1 MATTSIKGHE
11 IPLMAIRDSH
21 GRKAQQFR
29 NNIILALGKIGLTED
44 DIDIVLEP
52 IASKKLPAFASWYL
66 EGYHLHYSYSAS
78 SNFASNLCVVFKVI
92 EAEVKALLDGK
103 KTIQEFIADFS
114 EEKEIIQTRIEARE
128 ILGVPPDCVDMALI
142 DKAYKAL
149 AKEAH
154 PDMSTGSVER
164 FKRINN
170 AHKVLKREL
179 T

>member
-1 MATTSIKGHE
+1 MATARIKGHE
-11 IPLMAIRDSH
+11 ISLITVKDSH

-29 NNIILALGKIGLTED
+29 NNIIVSLGKIGLTED

-92 EAEVKALLDGK
+92 EAEIKALLDGK
-103 KTIQEFIADFS
+103 KTIQEFISDFS
-114 EEKEIIQTRIEARE
+114 EEKEITQTRKEARE
-128 ILGVPPDCVDMALI
+128 ILGVSTDCTDMALI

-154 PDMSTGSVER
+154 PDMPTGSVEG